1 MLKITYY
8 NCSRGTAY
16 FLLFISLLVFE
27 LLYFNIFE
35 MLKPKQNDLL
45 QTRPD

>member
-8 NCSRGTAY
+8 IIVVELSSL
-16 FLLFISLLVFE
+16 FLDVFISLLVFE

-35 MLKPKQNDLL
+35 MLKKTETP
-45 QTRPD
+45 

>member
-8 NCSRGTAY
+8 KYNSGTAY
-16 FLLFISLLVFE
+16 FLLFISLLVFQ

-45 QTRPD
+45 QTRPY